1 MIAKFF
7 SVSVWVSE
15 LNLKDLRFCKRLAVG
30 FVFMLSSSFLSEN
43 NLIYKSYIPLTRYI
57 TDILARGPIY
67 QGFTKLKV
75 HNLLIS

>member
-7 SVSVWVSE
+7 LVSVWVSE

-57 TDILARGPIY
+57 TDILARGATGPRANISGFY
-67 QGFTKLKV
+67 QVKG
-75 HNLLIS
+75 S